1 MMCVTRGRDS
11 SRGTPA
17 SLSKSTPHQY
27 ENPMSTKSRSTSTG
41 RGPADTPDT
50 SDTEDAKEA
59 KMREVLTVIAK
70 DPSTV
75 INLKA
80 IARDYDVPY
89 DTLRRR
95 YRNETK
101 PRKLAHTHRQVLTP
115 AQEEKIVDWS
125 IFLSIQGRPVDKDTL
140 SPKLVE
146 LCPSWAGTGGPSNHW
161 WELFFK
167 RHPEIKLRK
176 VSGIPP
182 KRAQA
187 FNFTAVNGL
196 FDLINGIRKGSNIPW
211 KLVLNPDEKGL
222 QTGSRKT
229 DQKKC
234 IIPFDAPNTIK
245 LQSDNLR
252 LVTIIECIT
261 AEGVAFDPAFIFPG
275 EGHFEGW
282 YDVEGFEDSK
292 HV

>member
-1 MMCVTRGRDS
+1 MNTGDHLTPTEPDS
-11 SRGTPA
+11 TNTA
-17 SLSKSTPHQY
+17 NTT
-27 ENPMSTKSRSTSTG
+27 NTN
-41 RGPADTPDT
+41 
-50 SDTEDAKEA
+50 DAKEA
-59 KMREVLTVIAK
+59 KIEEALAAIAN
-70 DPSTV
+70 DPSTTV
-75 INLKA
+75 NLKA

-95 YRNETK
+95 YRNEAK
-101 PRKLAHTHRQVLTP
+101 PKKLAHVHLQTLTP

-125 IFLSIQGRPVDKDTL
+125 IFLSIQGRPVNKDTL
-140 SPKLVE
+140 SQKLVQ
-146 LCPSWAGTGGPSNHW
+146 LCPAWAETGGPSKGW

-176 VSGIPP
+176 ASGIPP
-182 KRAQA
+182 KRAQS
-187 FNFTAVNGL
+187 FNFTVVNEL
-196 FDLINGIRKGSNIPW
+196 FELVDGVMKKHGIPW
-211 KLVLNPDEKGL
+211 RLVMNTDEKGL

-234 IIPFDAPNTIK
+234 IVPFTVPNTVK
-245 LQSDNLR
+245 LQSDDLR

-275 EGHFEGW
+275 EGHFDAW
-282 YDVEGFEDSK
+282 YEVEDFKDSK